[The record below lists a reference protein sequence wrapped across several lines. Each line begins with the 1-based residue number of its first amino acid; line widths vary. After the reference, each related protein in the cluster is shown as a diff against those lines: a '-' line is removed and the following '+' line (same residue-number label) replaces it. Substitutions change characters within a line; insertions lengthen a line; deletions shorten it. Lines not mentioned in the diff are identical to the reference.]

1 MKKKVVAMFL
11 AAVMALSLVACG
23 SKSDNGGS
31 GDASGTETI
40 KLGGV
45 GPLTGGYANYGLSV
59 QHGAELAVKEINA
72 AGGVNGKQLELSFQ
86 DSQGD
91 PESAVAAYGKL
102 MDWGMNV
109 SLGAV
114 LSGET
119 ASVVAAA
126 KADDV
131 LVMETTGSADKCID
145 GNDKAFRICFYD
157 SYQGTAAADYLTD
170 NALATEVGVFYQ
182 SDNDYSVGLYNAF
195 VAECQNTGVTIKET
209 QTFTTATSTDFSTQ
223 VNALASSGVKV
234 VFIPIYAEEAST
246 FLTQAKGKFAD
257 DVYFF
262 GADGLD
268 GILGK
273 VSQDV
278 TIADNVLMMT
288 PFAADSADPKVQA
301 FVKAYEEAYG
311 ATPDQFAADAY
322 DVPHRSKDDEIQ
334 ADASSEVF
342 KYFVCSI
349 CPVKAPTLELR
360 YDLDQ
365 SEFHSS
371 STGYIATSPELG
383 FLYPA
388 FDNRT
393 ANIYN
398 VLFYSKNAAEI
409 HQEVID
415 ALFHVD
421 PPMSAEEQKNAFGSA
436 LADALDKDC
445 SYDVVQSVHEQI
457 RARIE
462 DHKESKD
469 PEPLEMTAGDVGGIL
484 ANSGVNDEQIA
495 AFQRECD
502 EQYGENAAL
511 NPNNIIESK
520 KFEIT
525 TPEVKISIA
534 PENSYMIEAR
544 VINGRKYLLIPADD
558 GVEVNGIGVNI
569 PGLAKE
575 E

>member
-1 MKKKVVAMFL
+1 MNQKELNELRRRFRLDKNNFSRVYGCYVNSNREIIAWVDTSMGLMRQEEQEMYLGLLKK
-11 AAVMALSLVACG
+11 SL
-23 SKSDNGGS
+23 
-31 GDASGTETI
+31 SGT
-40 KLGGV
+40 LGKN
-45 GPLTGGYANYGLSV
+45 L
-59 QHGAELAVKEINA
+59 I
-72 AGGVNGKQLELSFQ
+72 
-86 DSQGD
+86 D
-91 PESAVAAYGKL
+91 
-102 MDWGMNV
+102 
-109 SLGAV
+109 
-114 LSGET
+114 
-119 ASVVAAA
+119 VV
-126 KADDV
+126 
-131 LVMETTGSADKCID
+131 
-145 GNDKAFRICFYD
+145 
-157 SYQGTAAADYLTD
+157 
-170 NALATEVGVFYQ
+170 
-182 SDNDYSVGLYNAF
+182 
-195 VAECQNTGVTIKET
+195 
-209 QTFTTATSTDFSTQ
+209 FSTQ
-223 VNALASSGVKV
+223 QV
-234 VFIPIYAEEAST
+234 
-246 FLTQAKGKFAD
+246 
-257 DVYFF
+257 
-262 GADGLD
+262 
-268 GILGK
+268 
-273 VSQDV
+273 
-278 TIADNVLMMT
+278 
-288 PFAADSADPKVQA
+288 ADSDEHRLLQTLRQTELKDPASRETLCRQIIDCIDMGETN
-301 FVKAYEEAYG
+301 YLILL
-311 ATPDQFAADAY
+311 AADAY

-409 HQEVID
+409 HQEVIA

-462 DHKESKD
+462 DHKEGKD

>member
-1 MKKKVVAMFL
+1 MNQKELNELRRRFRLDKNNFSRVYGCYVNSNREIIAWVDTSMGLMRQEEQEMYLGLLKK
-11 AAVMALSLVACG
+11 SL
-23 SKSDNGGS
+23 
-31 GDASGTETI
+31 SGT
-40 KLGGV
+40 LGKN
-45 GPLTGGYANYGLSV
+45 L
-59 QHGAELAVKEINA
+59 I
-72 AGGVNGKQLELSFQ
+72 
-86 DSQGD
+86 D
-91 PESAVAAYGKL
+91 
-102 MDWGMNV
+102 
-109 SLGAV
+109 
-114 LSGET
+114 
-119 ASVVAAA
+119 VV
-126 KADDV
+126 
-131 LVMETTGSADKCID
+131 
-145 GNDKAFRICFYD
+145 
-157 SYQGTAAADYLTD
+157 
-170 NALATEVGVFYQ
+170 
-182 SDNDYSVGLYNAF
+182 
-195 VAECQNTGVTIKET
+195 
-209 QTFTTATSTDFSTQ
+209 FSTQ
-223 VNALASSGVKV
+223 QV
-234 VFIPIYAEEAST
+234 
-246 FLTQAKGKFAD
+246 
-257 DVYFF
+257 
-262 GADGLD
+262 
-268 GILGK
+268 
-273 VSQDV
+273 
-278 TIADNVLMMT
+278 
-288 PFAADSADPKVQA
+288 ADSDEHRLLQTLRQTELKDPASRETLCRQIIDCIDMGETN
-301 FVKAYEEAYG
+301 YLILL
-311 ATPDQFAADAY
+311 AADAY

-457 RARIE
+457 
-462 DHKESKD
+462 
-469 PEPLEMTAGDVGGIL
+469 
-484 ANSGVNDEQIA
+484 A

>member
-1 MKKKVVAMFL
+1 MNQKELNELRRRFRLDKNNFSRVYGCYVNSNREIIAWVDTSMGLMRQEEQEMYLGLLKK
-11 AAVMALSLVACG
+11 SL
-23 SKSDNGGS
+23 
-31 GDASGTETI
+31 SGT
-40 KLGGV
+40 LGKN
-45 GPLTGGYANYGLSV
+45 L
-59 QHGAELAVKEINA
+59 I
-72 AGGVNGKQLELSFQ
+72 
-86 DSQGD
+86 D
-91 PESAVAAYGKL
+91 
-102 MDWGMNV
+102 
-109 SLGAV
+109 
-114 LSGET
+114 
-119 ASVVAAA
+119 VV
-126 KADDV
+126 
-131 LVMETTGSADKCID
+131 
-145 GNDKAFRICFYD
+145 
-157 SYQGTAAADYLTD
+157 
-170 NALATEVGVFYQ
+170 
-182 SDNDYSVGLYNAF
+182 
-195 VAECQNTGVTIKET
+195 
-209 QTFTTATSTDFSTQ
+209 FSTQ
-223 VNALASSGVKV
+223 QV
-234 VFIPIYAEEAST
+234 
-246 FLTQAKGKFAD
+246 
-257 DVYFF
+257 
-262 GADGLD
+262 
-268 GILGK
+268 
-273 VSQDV
+273 
-278 TIADNVLMMT
+278 
-288 PFAADSADPKVQA
+288 ADSDEHRLLQTLRQTELKDP
-301 FVKAYEEAYG
+301 
-311 ATPDQFAADAY
+311 
-322 DVPHRSKDDEIQ
+322 
-334 ADASSEVF
+334 ASRETLCRQIF

-393 ANIYN
+393 SNIYN

-569 PGLAKE
+569 PGLTKDE
-575 E
+575 